1 MTGAGLLETV
11 FFVTLGFGATTLR
24 VFVTCFF
31 AGLALLVDLPVTFR
45 AFLAG
50 AFATELRLARDLGRA
65 DFGLR
70 DLVLAAA
77 FGAERREADRL
88 IPFVTGLLI

>member
-1 MTGAGLLETV
+1 VAGLRAGAFLATFALAATV
-11 FFVTLGFGATTLR
+11 LR
-24 VFVTCFF
+24 AVLLTCFF
-31 AGLALLVDLPVTFR
+31 AGFVFALLVLLVTFR

-50 AFATELRLARDLGRA
+50 AFTAETLFEDLGRA

-70 DLVLAAA
+70 VLLLLVT
-77 FGAERREADRL
+77 FVAERRLDVRL

>member
-1 MTGAGLLETV
+1 LRGGDFFATLALGAI
-11 FFVTLGFGATTLR
+11 ALR
-24 VFVTCFF
+24 DFVTCFF
-31 AGLALLVDLPVTFR
+31 AGLDLAVDRLVTFK

-50 AFATELRLARDLGRA
+50 AFTAEVRLARDLGRA

-70 DLVLAAA
+70 ALLLAET
-77 FGAERREADRL
+77 FGAGRREAERL